1 VFKTR
6 ITEMLGIEYPI
17 IQGAMLWLSRAEL
30 VAAVSNAGGLGIIA
44 ALTFPTA
51 KELREEIKKTKS
63 MTDKPFAINI
73 TLLPTIRPINY
84 EEYIDVAIEEGVKII
99 ETAGRS
105 PEPYMKRL
113 KDARVKVMH
122 KVARVKD
129 VKTAE
134 RVGVDA
140 VTIVGF
146 EAAGHPGM
154 DDITSLV
161 LIPIS
166 VDAVS
171 IPVIAGGG
179 IADARGFMAAL
190 ALGAEGVLMG
200 TRFMAS
206 KECALHPEIV
216 QWLLQ
221 ARETDTLI
229 IERSIKNAARVMKT
243 DFAQR
248 VLEMEEKGATLEELL
263 PMISGDRSKRSYI
276 SGDVNDATI
285 ACGQVVGLIHEI
297 PTVRESIEGIINE
310 AGLIR
315 QRLYKMG
322 IPVERGQKWQNGG

>member
-1 VFKTR
+1 MFKTR
-6 ITEMLGIEYPI
+6 ITEMFGIEYPI

-51 KELREEIKKTKS
+51 RELREEIKKTKS
-63 MTDKPFAINI
+63 LTDKPFAVNI
-73 TLLPTIRPINY
+73 TLLPTLQQINY
-84 EEYIDVAIEEGVKII
+84 EEYIDAAIEEGVNII

-105 PEPYMKRL
+105 PKPYIKQL
-113 KDARVKVMH
+113 KDAGVKVMH
-122 KVARVKD
+122 KVARVKN

-134 RVGVDA
+134 RLGVDA

-154 DDITSLV
+154 DDVTSLV
-161 LIPIS
+161 LIPLA
-166 VDAVS
+166 VDAVN

-179 IADARGFMAAL
+179 IADARGFVAAL

-200 TRFMAS
+200 TRFMVS
-206 KECALHPEIV
+206 KECPLHPKIV

-221 ARETDTLI
+221 ARETDTLM

-248 VLEMEEKGATLEELL
+248 VLEMEEKGATLEQLL

-276 SGDVNDATI
+276 SGDVNDAAI

-310 AGLIR
+310 ARLIG
-315 QRLYKMG
+315 QRLYKIGM
-322 IPVERGQKWQNGG
+322 PVERR